1 MQNPYEKYKEQSVM
15 TMTGGDMINL
25 LFETAQKRLN
35 EGLKFLEQK
44 DYVSSNTAFQKAQS
58 IFTHLNV
65 TLDDKYEISK
75 NLSALYEFFN
85 YKIVQANMKKDP
97 EPVEEILP
105 LIGELKESFKQA
117 DKQARIMR
125 SQVS

>member
-25 LFETAQKRLN
+25 LFETALKRLN
-35 EGLKFLEQK
+35 EGLKCLEQK
-44 DYVSSNTAFQKAQS
+44 DYEGSNTAFQKAQS
-58 IFTHLNV
+58 IFVHLDV

-97 EPVEEILP
+97 QPVEEILP
-105 LIGELKESFKQA
+105 LIGELKESFQQA